1 MDWINYHHLLYFWVA
16 AREGSITKACKKL
29 HLTQPTV
36 SGQIQALEKSLRT
49 KLFDRSGRSIA
60 LTDTG
65 RVVYR
70 YADEI
75 FTLGRELQDA
85 LHDRPTGQPV
95 RFAVGVADALPK
107 VLVHRLLAP
116 AREIKEHV
124 RVTCIDGN
132 PEALLAQLALH
143 ELDLVISDFPASPR
157 LGMKAFT
164 HLLGG
169 CGITFFAQ
177 DDLAREYRKG
187 FPASLTGA
195 PMLLPIGNT
204 TLRRSLEQWFDER
217 GIRPR
222 ISGEFADSALLKSF
236 GAAGDGIFAAPTAV
250 EEDVKRMYGVSV
262 VGREDSIRE
271 RFYAISVEKRLKHP
285 AVVAISQAAKQ
296 KLFRGDLAWQGRSRP
311 KQ

>member
-1 MDWINYHHLLYFWVA
+1 MNWINYHHLLYFWVA
-16 AREGSITKACKKL
+16 AREGSITKACRKL

-36 SGQIQALEKSLRT
+36 SGQIQALEKSLRV
-49 KLFDRSGRSIA
+49 KLFERSGRSIT

-65 RVVYR
+65 RIVYR

-75 FTLGRELQDA
+75 FALGNELQDA

-116 AREIKEHV
+116 AREIKEPV
-124 RVTCIDGN
+124 RVTCIDGS
-132 PEALLAQLALH
+132 PESLLAQLALH

-164 HLLGG
+164 HALGD
-169 CGITFFAQ
+169 CGVTFFAR

-195 PMLLPIGNT
+195 PMLLPIGTT
-204 TLRRSLEQWFDER
+204 TLRRSLEQWFDEQDL
-217 GIRPR
+217 RPLVR
-222 ISGEFADSALLKSF
+222 GEFADSALLKSF
-236 GAAGDGIFAAPTAV
+236 GAAGDGIFAVPTVV
-250 EEDVKRMYGVSV
+250 EDDVRRMYGVSV
-262 VGREDSIRE
+262 VGREESIRE

-285 AVVAISQAAKQ
+285 AVVAILQAAKQ
-296 KLFRGDLAWQGRSRP
+296 RLFRGAPGSQKRP
-311 KQ
+311 RPRR

>member
-36 SGQIQALEKSLRT
+36 SGQIQALEKSLRA

-65 RVVYR
+65 RLVYR

-195 PMLLPIGNT
+195 PMLLP
-204 TLRRSLEQWFDER
+204 RFVASLVVE
-217 GIRPR
+217 
-222 ISGEFADSALLKSF
+222 ALKSF
-236 GAAGDGIFAAPTAV
+236 STFAATTTHLLLPLQLRHRLADSPSSVLVAAHCRLASSPSPTN
-250 EEDVKRMYGVSV
+250 
-262 VGREDSIRE
+262 
-271 RFYAISVEKRLKHP
+271 
-285 AVVAISQAAKQ
+285 AAC
-296 KLFRGDLAWQGRSRP
+296 RARTGEASP
-311 KQ
+311 N